1 MPDPF
6 AGRHGD
12 LAAGLAA
19 GLVGAAACLAAWAW
33 WRHRR
38 PGARVPLAGLALAAA
53 AAAALAATGSL
64 SGVRLGPGRLAG
76 IVLAAAVAGA
86 LLADFDRRRWRD
98 GLTLALLA
106 VTAAGIWATVPD
118 VEAAVVVLG
127 AALPFGLLGW
137 PLVREPPALG
147 PAGALATA
155 ALLAWTVVTGGSG
168 RPGSVAGGLAC
179 LGVLAV
185 EPVARLLDRGG
196 GRGLA
201 PAPARPRGTATL
213 PGPAVL
219 LAVQLLMVGVA
230 ARVVGRPASLA
241 VAVPL
246 ALGELAVGVAV
257 AVTLRR
263 RRPGTSPSR
272 RSS

>member
-1 MPDPF
+1 VPDPF

-19 GLVGAAACLAAWAW
+19 GLAGAAACLAAWAW
-33 WRHRR
+33 WRRRR

-53 AAAALAATGSL
+53 AAAALAATESL

-76 IVLAAAVAGA
+76 IVIAAAVAAA

-98 GLTLALLA
+98 GLTLPLLA

-155 ALLAWTVVTGGSG
+155 ALLAWTVVTGGAG

-185 EPVARLLDRGG
+185 EPVARLLDRGRG
-196 GRGLA
+196 GHP
-201 PAPARPRGTATL
+201 PAPARPRGTANL

-219 LAVQLLMVGVA
+219 LAAQLLMVGVA

-257 AVTLRR
+257 AVTLPRR
-263 RRPGTSPSR
+263 RRGTSPSR